1 MSVILTCVA
10 GSLLVVGS
18 GLVLH
23 LVAKFDG
30 VVRPTPRSESL
41 IPHVTRRRAA

>member
-23 LVAKFDG
+23 LVARFDG
-30 VVRPTPRSESL
+30 VETPRPAAL
-41 IPHVTRRRAA
+41 PRITRRRAA